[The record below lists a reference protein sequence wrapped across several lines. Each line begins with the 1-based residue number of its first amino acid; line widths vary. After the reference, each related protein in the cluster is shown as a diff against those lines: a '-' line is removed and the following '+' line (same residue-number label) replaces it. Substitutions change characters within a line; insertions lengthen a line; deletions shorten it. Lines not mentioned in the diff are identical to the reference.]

1 MRKIFVWGKV
11 VDLKQETVTNTLVN
25 EDKDSDGKWPDH
37 FHLKFY
43 KFMDTSSVYCQWWDT
58 KLYVHKIKK
67 SKFIE
72 DITRERQI
80 CTYVLVYPLDENN
93 PRGDKHC
100 VYAKSYNPQ
109 TKQIHCINSD
119 AHNPE
124 PKISVDRL
132 YNKFYQVSC
141 VAELETQPLKQ
152 TYPKSIA
159 NIPNSNPDTRTRKA
173 TNESIKNIVRNESP
187 DSDEDATL
195 KEQTNEEIDVM
206 DIEEKEEIPKTG
218 SKLEITKIV
227 SASIEI
233 LPTGREGGGVGKWFR
248 SKYKQAKRMFQ
259 S

>member
-1 MRKIFVWGKV
+1 MATQKIR
-11 VDLKQETVTNTLVN
+11 
-25 EDKDSDGKWPDH
+25 
-37 FHLKFY
+37 
-43 KFMDTSSVYCQWWDT
+43 
-58 KLYVHKIKK
+58 
-67 SKFIE
+67 KFIE
-72 DITRERQI
+72 DITRARQI

-159 NIPNSNPDTRTRKA
+159 NIPNSNPDARTRKA
-173 TNESIKNIVRNESP
+173 TNERKFMFENKKNLAKSLICYCYRNEP
-187 DSDEDATL
+187 KQLTL
-195 KEQTNEEIDVM
+195 FFVKAHHQENFV
-206 DIEEKEEIPKTG
+206 
-218 SKLEITKIV
+218 
-227 SASIEI
+227 
-233 LPTGREGGGVGKWFR
+233 
-248 SKYKQAKRMFQ
+248 
-259 S
+259 